1 MRRMTSSPKI
11 VFRCLAAGRPLPQ
24 GVRRQARAPLRVLVG
39 MLAGC
44 CLALAATT
52 MQPRA
57 ASVADF
63 YRGKVITLIVGYGP
77 GGGFDVIGR
86 LVARHLSQHMPG
98 APAVVVQNMTGAGS
112 LVAANYIYN
121 VAPKDGTQIGLF
133 ARNMALLGLLG
144 GNPNVRFDPRK
155 FTWLGSA
162 SDFSDDAYVLIN
174 RKDSP
179 VQSIDDARRPG
190 GGILQLGG
198 TAVGASSADVPV
210 LLRDAF
216 GLRMK
221 LILGYRDSAAIF
233 LAMERGELAGRMVEL
248 SSIRATHP
256 QWLLRDSE
264 YRLLLMYARTR
275 RDPEFPDVPTAREL
289 APDKAAR
296 ELIEFTE
303 TPLLTMAWPFVAPP
317 GLPADRAAALQSGLA
332 ATFRDPAFLADAAKV
347 KFAVSPVGAA
357 DIDRAVDKLSAAS
370 PALLDE
376 VRKLMIPE
384 KRP

>member
-1 MRRMTSSPKI
+1 MIRIALATLLT
-11 VFRCLAAGRPLPQ
+11 CLAHSSA
-24 GVRRQARAPLRVLVG
+24 QA
-39 MLAGC
+39 
-44 CLALAATT
+44 
-52 MQPRA
+52 QP
-57 ASVADF
+57 DF
-63 YRGKVITLIVGYGP
+63 YKGKTITIVCGYGV
-77 GGGFDVIGR
+77 GGGYDLYAR
-86 LVARHLSQHMPG
+86 TLARHLGDHIPG
-98 APAVVVQNMTGAGS
+98 KPAVVVQNMTGAGS

-155 FTWLGSA
+155 FIWLGSA

-179 VQSIDDARRPG
+179 IQSIDDARRPG

-210 LLRDAF
+210 LLRDAL
-216 GLRMK
+216 GLRTK

-248 SSIRATHP
+248 SSVRATHP
-256 QWLLRDSE
+256 QWLAGDSV
-264 YRLLLMYARTR
+264 YRLLLMYARTK

-289 APDKAAR
+289 ATDKAAHD
-296 ELIEFTE
+296 LIEFTE
-303 TPLLTMAWPFVAPP
+303 IPLLTMAWPFVAPP
-317 GLPADRAAALQSGLA
+317 GLPADRAAALQNGLA
-332 ATFRDPAFLADAAKV
+332 ETFRDPAFLADAAKV

-357 DIDRAVDKLSAAS
+357 DIGRAIDKLAAAS
-370 PALLDE
+370 PELLDE

>member
-1 MRRMTSSPKI
+1 MAT
-11 VFRCLAAGRPLPQ
+11 
-24 GVRRQARAPLRVLVG
+24 QA
-39 MLAGC
+39 
-44 CLALAATT
+44 
-52 MQPRA
+52 RA
-57 ASVADF
+57 ASVAEF
-63 YRGKVITLIVGYGP
+63 YRGKTITLFVGYGP

-86 LVARHLSQHMPG
+86 LVARHLSKHVPG
-98 APAVVVQNMTGAGS
+98 APAVVVQNMPGAGS
-112 LVAANYIYN
+112 LAAANYIYN

-144 GNPNVRFDPRK
+144 GNANVRFDPRK

-179 VQSIDDARRPG
+179 VQSIDDAGRPG
-190 GGILQLGG
+190 GGVLQLGG
-198 TAVGASSADVPV
+198 TAVGSSSADVPT
-210 LLRDAF
+210 LLRDAL

-256 QWLLRDSE
+256 QWLARDSE

-289 APDKAAR
+289 AADKASH

-317 GLPADRAAALQSGLA
+317 GLPADRAAALQRGLA
-332 ATFRDPAFLADAAKV
+332 ETFRDPAFLADAAQV
-347 KFAVSPVGAA
+347 KFAISPVGAA
-357 DIDRAVDKLSAAS
+357 AIDRAIDRMAAAS
-370 PALLDE
+370 PALLDT
-376 VRKLMIPE
+376 VRKLMLPE

>member
-1 MRRMTSSPKI
+1 
-11 VFRCLAAGRPLPQ
+11 G
-24 GVRRQARAPLRVLVG
+24 
-39 MLAGC
+39 
-44 CLALAATT
+44 
-52 MQPRA
+52 RA

-144 GNPNVRFDPRK
+144 GNPNVP
-155 FTWLGSA
+155 L
-162 SDFSDDAYVLIN
+162 
-174 RKDSP
+174 
-179 VQSIDDARRPG
+179 
-190 GGILQLGG
+190 
-198 TAVGASSADVPV
+198 
-210 LLRDAF
+210 LLRDAL

-275 RDPEFPDVPTAREL
+275 RDPE
-289 APDKAAR
+289 
-296 ELIEFTE
+296 
-303 TPLLTMAWPFVAPP
+303 
-317 GLPADRAAALQSGLA
+317 
-332 ATFRDPAFLADAAKV
+332 
-347 KFAVSPVGAA
+347 
-357 DIDRAVDKLSAAS
+357 
-370 PALLDE
+370 
-376 VRKLMIPE
+376 
-384 KRP
+384 

>member
-1 MRRMTSSPKI
+1 MTTSSPKI
-11 VFRCLAAGRPLPQ
+11 VFRCLMAGRPLPQ
-24 GVRRQARAPLRVLVG
+24 AAWRQARASLRV
-39 MLAGC
+39 MLAVAAGC
-44 CLALAATT
+44 GMALAATA
-52 MQPRA
+52 MQAGA

-63 YRGKVITLIVGYGP
+63 YRGKTITLFVGYGP

-86 LVARHLSQHMPG
+86 LVARHFSKHMPG
-98 APAVVVQNMTGAGS
+98 APAVVVQNMPGAGS
-112 LVAANYIYN
+112 LAAANYIYN

-190 GGILQLGG
+190 GGTLQLGG
-198 TAVGASSADVPV
+198 TAVGASSADVPT
-210 LLRDAF
+210 LLRDAL

-221 LILGYRDSAAIF
+221 LILGYRDSAAMF

-248 SSIRATHP
+248 SSVRATHP
-256 QWLLRDSE
+256 QWLARDSE
-264 YRLLLMYARTR
+264 YRLLLLYARTK

-289 APDKAAR
+289 ATDQPAR
-296 ELIEFTE
+296 DLIEFTE
-303 TPLLTMAWPFVAPP
+303 IPLLTMAWPFVAPP
-317 GLPADRAAALQSGLA
+317 GLPADRAAALQNGLA
-332 ATFRDPAFLADAAKV
+332 ETFRDPAFLADAVQV
-347 KFAVSPVGAA
+347 KFAVNPVGAA
-357 DIDRAVDKLSAAS
+357 AIDRAIDKLAAAS
-370 PALLDE
+370 PALLDT

>member
-1 MRRMTSSPKI
+1 MTSSPKI

-24 GVRRQARAPLRVLVG
+24 DAYGQARTPLRA
-39 MLAGC
+39 MLAVFAAC
-44 CLALAATT
+44 CLALVATA
-52 MQPRA
+52 MPARA

-86 LVARHLSQHMPG
+86 LVARHLSQHIPG

-121 VAPKDGTQIGLF
+121 VAPKDGTQLGLF

-179 VQSIDDARRPG
+179 IQSIDDARRPG

-210 LLRDAF
+210 LLRDAL

-256 QWLLRDSE
+256 QWLARDSE
-264 YRLLLMYARTR
+264 YRLLLMYARTK

-289 APDKAAR
+289 ATDKAAR
-296 ELIEFTE
+296 DLIEFTE
-303 TPLLTMAWPFVAPP
+303 IPLLTMAWPFVAPP
-317 GLPADRAAALQSGLA
+317 GLPADRAAALQNGLA
-332 ATFRDPAFLADAAKV
+332 ETFRDPAFLADAAKV

-357 DIDRAVDKLSAAS
+357 DIGRAIDKLSAAS
-370 PALLDE
+370 PELLDE
-376 VRKLMIPE
+376 VRKLMMPE

>member
-1 MRRMTSSPKI
+1 MLGILAGFSLG
-11 VFRCLAAGRPLPQ
+11 LAA
-24 GVRRQARAPLRVLVG
+24 
-39 MLAGC
+39 M
-44 CLALAATT
+44 T
-52 MQPRA
+52 MQAGA

-63 YRGKVITLIVGYGP
+63 YRGKVITIVVGFGP
-77 GGGFDVIGR
+77 GGGFDVLAR
-86 LVARHLSQHMPG
+86 LVARHMGKHVPG
-98 APAVVVQNMTGAGS
+98 EPAVVVQNMVGAGT
-112 LVAANYIYN
+112 LIAANYIYN
-121 VAPKDGTQIGLF
+121 VAPKDGTQMGLI

-174 RKDSP
+174 RKDSAI
-179 VQSIDDARRPG
+179 QSIEDARRPG
-190 GGILQLGG
+190 GGVLQLGG
-198 TAVGASSADVPV
+198 TAVGASSADVPT
-210 LLRDAF
+210 LLRDAL

-256 QWLLRDSE
+256 QWLARDSE
-264 YRLLLMYARTR
+264 YRLLLMYARAK
-275 RDPEFPDVPTAREL
+275 RDPDFPDVPTAREL
-289 APDKAAR
+289 ATDKAAR

-317 GLPADRAAALQSGLA
+317 GLPPDRAAALQSGLA
-332 ATFRDPAFLADAAKV
+332 QTFRDPAFLADAAQV

-357 DIDRAVDKLSAAS
+357 DIDRAIDKLAAAS
-370 PALLDE
+370 PEVLEE

-384 KRP
+384 KRPKDGN

>member
-1 MRRMTSSPKI
+1 MLGI
-11 VFRCLAAGRPLPQ
+11 
-24 GVRRQARAPLRVLVG
+24 
-39 MLAGC
+39 LAGC
-44 CLALAATT
+44 CLALAAMT
-52 MQPRA
+52 MPARA

-210 LLRDAF
+210 LLRDAL

-317 GLPADRAAALQSGLA
+317 GLPADRAAALQDGLA
-332 ATFRDPAFLADAAKV
+332 ATFRDPAFMADAAKV

-370 PALLDE
+370 PTLLDE

>member
-1 MRRMTSSPKI
+1 MTNSPKI
-11 VFRCLAAGRPLPQ
+11 VFRCSASGRPLPQ
-24 GVRRQARAPLRVLVG
+24 GARRQARAPLGV
-39 MLAGC
+39 MSCIIAAC
-44 CLALAATT
+44 CLALAAAA
-52 MQPRA
+52 MPGRA

-63 YRGKVITLIVGYGP
+63 YRGKTITLIVGYGP

-86 LVARHLSQHMPG
+86 LVARHLVKHMSG

-144 GNPNVRFDPRK
+144 GNANVRFDPRK

-179 VQSIDDARRPG
+179 VQSIDDVRRPG
-190 GGILQLGG
+190 GGGTLQLGG
-198 TAVGASSADVPV
+198 TAVGASSADVPT
-210 LLRDAF
+210 LLRDAL

-248 SSIRATHP
+248 SSVRATHP
-256 QWLLRDSE
+256 QWLSRDSE
-264 YRLLLMYARTR
+264 YRLLLMYARVK

-289 APDKAAR
+289 AADQAAR
-296 ELIEFTE
+296 DLIEFTE
-303 TPLLTMAWPFVAPP
+303 IPLLTMAWPFVAPP
-317 GLPADRAAALQSGLA
+317 GLPADRAAALQRGLA
-332 ATFRDPAFLADAAKV
+332 ETFRDPAFLADAAQV
-347 KFAVSPVGAA
+347 KFAVNPVGAA
-357 DIDRAVDKLSAAS
+357 AIDRAIDKLAAAS
-370 PALLDE
+370 PALLDT